1 MTSHVN
7 MTELQ
12 WSVQA
17 WCSSVAVIFH
27 CWVMYW
33 IILEFWNFHDCV
45 SSHTSF
51 LMSCGGS
58 CLLTRQSTA
67 FSACHHTRDRIL
79 YLEPWITCPSPR
91 HYMESQISKPKLTE
105 ISLICSTLHYTTLQ
119 YTTLIRLLS
128 HSLTHSFIKL
138 ACHSGSWIS
147 FFQSWTIINAYKLWL
162 EEFSLIILVCFSL
175 KPWTRIT

>member
-1 MTSHVN
+1 MSHVN
-7 MTELQ
+7 KTGLQ

-67 FSACHHTRDRIL
+67 FSVCHHTRDRIL
-79 YLEPWITCPSPR
+79 YLGPWITCPSPR

-105 ISLICSTLHYTTLQ
+105 ISLICSTLHYTTLH
-119 YTTLIRLLS
+119 YSILHLFACSLS
-128 HSLTHSFIKL
+128 HWLIHWV
-138 ACHSGSWIS
+138 SWPV
-147 FFQSWTIINAYKLWL
+147 
-162 EEFSLIILVCFSL
+162 ILVHGFLSL
-175 KPWTRIT
+175 NLEPS

>member
-1 MTSHVN
+1 MSQVN
-7 MTELQ
+7 MTGLQ

-17 WCSSVAVIFH
+17 WCNGVAVIFQ
-27 CWVMYW
+27 CWVIYW

-45 SSHTSF
+45 FSHTSF

-58 CLLTRQSTA
+58 CRLTRQSTA

-105 ISLICSTLHYTTLQ
+105 ISLICSTLHYTTLH
-119 YTTLIRLLS
+119 YTIVYYTYSLARSLID
-128 HSLTHSFIKL
+128 SFI
-138 ACHSGSWIS
+138 
-147 FFQSWTIINAYKLWL
+147 Q
-162 EEFSLIILVCFSL
+162 
-175 KPWTRIT
+175 